1 MEQLARAQRY
11 LERMRRIYQGIFS
24 SHHTREEYED
34 DATSFFLHCF
44 HIRDWILHLNKV
56 GITAQRLDRFID
68 ANADL
73 RICADLCNGSK
84 HCVLTRTP
92 RSGAQ
97 PSVAARSYSAST
109 WITGAGGGEVLQA
122 RYTVMTA
129 SGPRDAL
136 ELAENCMT
144 LWQGFISDMT
154 NASSGGT

>member
-92 RSGAQ
+92 RSG
-97 PSVAARSYSAST
+97 PTRV
-109 WITGAGGGEVLQA
+109 
-122 RYTVMTA
+122 
-129 SGPRDAL
+129 P
-136 ELAENCMT
+136 
-144 LWQGFISDMT
+144 
-154 NASSGGT
+154 